1 MKRLEVIK
9 LEYEKLVEKKKERQ
23 LSESEE
29 SKFIYLYKVLQS
41 YDYVDKMPDILL
53 RSSTQDNLDDM
64 LAALKEFKQSLRK
77 EK

>member
-1 MKRLEVIK
+1 LKRLEVIK